1 MRVRCGRFL
10 MKLLHSIYFVLVAA
24 APVVVCA
31 EVLEAGPMAGL
42 DLDTVA
48 ADVRQVLVAANEDC
62 IEVEA
67 YRLPKHAE
75 PFPMV
80 HTDGGS
86 RAFVGEGYVLFVRQS
101 FAGIDEKNPTSGY
114 LYGYE
119 LYCAT
124 YEALQKNGR
133 RSPEVARVWYVPA
146 ARIDEMNTANAAELK
161 ARMPPRGKYLLLEEN
176 VENATDQKDCT
187 PVMRSTSAGE
197 IR

>member
-1 MRVRCGRFL
+1 
-10 MKLLHSIYFVLVAA
+10 MKLLHSVYLLLVTAVPAALCADVLK
-24 APVVVCA
+24 
-31 EVLEAGPMAGL
+31 AGPMAGL
-42 DLDTVA
+42 DLETVA
-48 ADVRQVLVAANEDC
+48 ADVRQMIVAANEDC

-86 RAFVGEGYVLFVRQS
+86 RAFIGDGYVLFVRQS
-101 FAGIDEKNPTSGY
+101 FAGVDEKNPTSGY

-146 ARIDEMNTANAAELK
+146 ARIDAMNKANAAELK
-161 ARMPPRGKYLLLEEN
+161 ARMPPREKYLRLEADGETMT
-176 VENATDQKDCT
+176 EKSDGSETRSPKSAEGNARD
-187 PVMRSTSAGE
+187 R
-197 IR
+197 R

>member
-1 MRVRCGRFL
+1 
-10 MKLLHSIYFVLVAA
+10 MKLLHRVYLLLVAVV
-24 APVVVCA
+24 PVARCA
-31 EVLEAGPMAGL
+31 EVLKAGPMAGL
-42 DLDTVA
+42 EWETVA
-48 ADVRQVLVAANEDC
+48 ADVRQLIVAANEDC

-75 PFPMV
+75 PYPAV

-86 RAFVGEGYVLFVRQS
+86 RAFIGEGYVLFVRQS

-146 ARIDEMNTANAAELK
+146 ARIAEMNKANAAELET
-161 ARMPPRGKYLLLEEN
+161 RMPPREKYLRFEPGDEAAPG
-176 VENATDQKDCT
+176 EDGRQDAKKFEQSGGASTDS
-187 PVMRSTSAGE
+187 R
-197 IR
+197 